1 MLGKA
6 TTVRTLSASIHHPW
20 GELIAL
26 GTLALGLLCLFAG
39 SRRRHRPVGGLPV
52 RERVIVGRR
61 AGAAM
66 PEPFSTIDPA
76 TLGIVIAPE
85 PEHAT
90 AEVLE
95 TSENSG

>member
-1 MLGKA
+1 
-6 TTVRTLSASIHHPW
+6 
-20 GELIAL
+20 
-26 GTLALGLLCLFAG
+26 
-39 SRRRHRPVGGLPV
+39 VGGLPV

-85 PEHAT
+85 LEHAT